1 MMRQRFFLASACL
14 SAAALTGT
22 ILALHGC
29 SGEGTGELAQPAVIC
44 TNATGSGTG
53 SGCGSGCGS
62 GSGSGSGSDGVST
75 PISALPFVDAASNAQ
90 LLGELLD
97 KPTALGETT
106 ALQVRLPPAT
116 NQSLASTLVR
126 VIGDVNNPHVLF
138 RSDALAQLGLIGK
151 SPGPDFF
158 TAFATLTSDQLSKLQ
173 SNAQQ
178 IASGAFGQTTT
189 ESVLF
194 ASRAATS
201 RTSFPT
207 IDPSQFLPGNPIPVN
222 RCSIRPVSTLQAWG
236 QSLFITSPSVVLDPA
251 RTWDPCTGAGTQGG
265 VWTFAHLMREMA
277 NGSGKT
283 PEDFVKDWLSLWLNN
298 YTVNGDTVPARTQ
311 MFNQV
316 IQPWATAS
324 GVVATLVT
332 DPVTGVR
339 SVNLTGPL
347 NLNIAPYRLLAI
359 VNRIDLGTTT
369 GGGGGGGTYGTVT
382 GSPVTAGELRF
393 IFGVVQPNPWGAGT
407 DATCGKKLF
416 TTIFE
421 YGVPG
426 TGCAAVVS
434 WAQQWTA
441 LQAFPGFTPA
451 YLAQLQSMTES
462 VVLHGKAPAKG
473 NQNALDQ
480 LRTNEIALAGQ
491 WELREFTL
499 TNEQPAAGIDP
510 PANGELRT
518 HTVAQT
524 PDDARFSPAGAD
536 PSVNALV
543 TGPVTAGLH
552 LPVVLPNQCDAS
564 YTVPFFIGGLAFRG
578 GNAFVGPPAGAD
590 FWRAN
595 AAPATPNGI
604 CARHQASL
612 NTCHGCHHNDSG
624 TNGLG
629 GSTNFTHVT
638 PLSTIPVTLSKF
650 LTGGGPG
657 LTFNVNDTQFGA
669 PAWPFAD
676 LDRRLQRL
684 FDLSHC
690 TSCITIV
697 PMTPTLVSMMQ
708 TLGPI
713 PADVNPSDFP
723 NLKIGPITD
732 LPTVQKIVD
741 LRAQV
746 AGASRNEPV
755 DVIRSIDTSVH

>member
-1 MMRQRFFLASACL
+1 MMKQRFVLASACL
-14 SAAALTGT
+14 GAAVLSGAV
-22 ILALHGC
+22 LALHGC
-29 SGEGTGELAQPAVIC
+29 SGEATSEQGQPAVTCVPTDGAAC
-44 TNATGSGTG
+44 T
-53 SGCGSGCGS
+53 
-62 GSGSGSGSDGVST
+62 GSGSDGVST

-116 NQSLASTLVR
+116 NQSVAGSLVR
-126 VIGDVNNPHVLF
+126 VIGDVNNPHVVF
-138 RSDALAQLGLIGK
+138 SSDALVRLGLLGK

-158 TAFATLTSDQLSKLQ
+158 TAFATLTSDELSKVQ
-173 SNAQQ
+173 ANQRQ
-178 IASGAFGQTTT
+178 IASGVFGQTTT

-201 RTSFPT
+201 RTSFPPV
-207 IDPSQFLPGNPIPVN
+207 DPSQFLPGNPIAVN

-236 QSLFITSPSVVLDPA
+236 QSLFITSPQVVLDPT

-283 PEDFVKDWLSLWLNN
+283 PEDFVKDWLSLWLNT
-298 YTVNGDTVPARTQ
+298 YTVNGDAVAARIQ

-332 DPVTGVR
+332 DPITGVR

-347 NLNIAPYRLLAI
+347 KLNIAPYRLLAI

-369 GGGGGGGTYGTVT
+369 AGGGGTYGSVT

-393 IFGVVQPNPWGAGT
+393 IFGVVQPNPWGGGN

-421 YGVPG
+421 YGVPR
-426 TGCAAVVS
+426 TGCAAVVN
-434 WAQQWTA
+434 WAQQWSS
-441 LQAFPGFTPA
+441 LQLFSGFTPA
-451 YLAQLQSMTES
+451 YLAQLQGMTES
-462 VVLHGKAPAKG
+462 VVLHGKAPTKG
-473 NQNALDQ
+473 NQNAIDQ
-480 LRTNEIALAGQ
+480 IRTNEIALGGQ

-499 TNEQPAAGIDP
+499 TNEQPAANIDP
-510 PANGELRT
+510 PASGELRT

-524 PDDARFSPAGAD
+524 PDDALFSPVGANATINNF
-536 PSVNALV
+536 VN
-543 TGPVTAGLH
+543 GPVTAGLK
-552 LPVVLPNQCDAS
+552 LPVVLPNQCDSS
-564 YTVPFFIGGLAFRG
+564 YTVPFSFGGVAMRG
-578 GNAFVGPPAGAD
+578 GHALVAPPD
-590 FWRAN
+590 FWLAN

-604 CARHQASL
+604 CARHQLSL
-612 NTCHGCHHNDSG
+612 NTCQGCHHNDSG

-676 LDRRLQRL
+676 LNRRLQRL

-690 TSCITIV
+690 TSCITIF
-697 PMTPTLVSMMQ
+697 PMTPKLVDVMQ
-708 TLGPI
+708 QFGPL
-713 PADVNPSDFP
+713 PVDVNPGDFP
-723 NLKIGPITD
+723 TVKVGAITD
-732 LPTVQKIVD
+732 LATVQRVID

-746 AGASRNEPV
+746 ADAARNEPV
-755 DVIRSIDTSVH
+755 DVIRSIDSSVH

>member
-1 MMRQRFFLASACL
+1 MKKQRFVLASACL
-14 SAAALTGT
+14 GAAALSGAL
-22 ILALHGC
+22 LALHGC
-29 SGEGTGELAQPAVIC
+29 SGETTGEQDQHAI
-44 TNATGSGTG
+44 GSGTDTPVPVPAPT
-53 SGCGSGCGS
+53 
-62 GSGSGSGSDGVST
+62 DGASR
-75 PISALPFVDAASNAQ
+75 PISELPFITAASNAQ

-106 ALQVRLPPAT
+106 ALQVRLPPPT
-116 NQSLASTLVR
+116 NQDLGGSLVR

-138 RSDALAQLGLIGK
+138 SSDALVRLGLLGK

-158 TAFATLTSDQLSKLQ
+158 TAFATLTSDELSKVQANQRDL
-173 SNAQQ
+173 
-178 IASGAFGQTTT
+178 ASGRFGQTTS

-194 ASRAATS
+194 SSRAATS
-201 RTSFPT
+201 RTSFPP
-207 IDPSQFLPGNPIPVN
+207 IDASQFLPGNPIPIN

-236 QSLFITSPSVVLDPA
+236 QSLFITSPQVVLDPA
-251 RTWDPCTGAGTQGG
+251 RTWDPCSGAGTQGG

-283 PEDFVKDWLSLWLNN
+283 PEDFVKDWLSNWLNT
-298 YTVNGDTVPARTQ
+298 YVVNGDTVPSRTQ

-316 IQPWATAS
+316 IQPWETAS
-324 GVVATLVT
+324 GGVATLVT

-339 SVNLTGPL
+339 SVNLTRPL

-369 GGGGGGGTYGTVT
+369 GGGGGGGYGHMT

-393 IFGVVQPNPWGAGT
+393 IFGVVQPNPWGGGN
-407 DATCGKKLF
+407 DGTCGKKLF
-416 TTIFE
+416 TTILE
-421 YGVPG
+421 YGVPR
-426 TGCAAVVS
+426 TGCAAVVN
-434 WAQQWTA
+434 WAQQWSA

-451 YLAQLQSMTES
+451 YLAQLQGMTES
-462 VVLHGKAPAKG
+462 VVLHGKAPTKG
-473 NQNALDQ
+473 NQNAINQ
-480 LRTNEIALAGQ
+480 VRTNEIALTFGSGQPVQ

-499 TNEQPAAGIDP
+499 TNEQPAANIDP

-524 PDDARFSPAGAD
+524 PDDARFSAAGGDAT
-536 PSVNALV
+536 VNAFV
-543 TGPVTAGLH
+543 NGPVTAGLH
-552 LPVVLPNQCDAS
+552 LPVVLPNQCDS
-564 YTVPFFIGGLAFRG
+564 SFTVPFFAPPGGLAFRG
-578 GNAFVGPPAGAD
+578 GNAFSGPPLGVD

-595 AAPATPNGI
+595 TVPATPNGI
-604 CARHQASL
+604 CARHQDSI
-612 NTCHGCHHNDSG
+612 NTCHGCHRADSG

-629 GSTNFTHVT
+629 GSTNFVHAD

-690 TSCITIV
+690 TSCITIF
-697 PMTPTLVSMMQ
+697 PMTPKLVDVMQ
-708 TLGPI
+708 QFGPI
-713 PADVNPSDFP
+713 PVDVNPGDFP
-723 NLKIGPITD
+723 SLKVGPITD
-732 LPTVQKIVD
+732 LGLVQKVVD

-755 DVIRSIDTSVH
+755 DVIRSVDSSVE

>member
-1 MMRQRFFLASACL
+1 MMRQRFLLASACVG
-14 SAAALTGT
+14 AAALSGA

-29 SGEGTGELAQPAVIC
+29 SGDGTGDLGQPAVIC
-44 TNATGSGTG
+44 GSGTTG
-53 SGCGSGCGS
+53 AACT
-62 GSGSGSGSDGVST
+62 DGTTT

-90 LLGELLD
+90 LLGELLA

-106 ALQVRLPPAT
+106 ALQVRLPPPT
-116 NQSLASTLVR
+116 NQSVAGSLVR
-126 VIGDVNNPHVLF
+126 VIGDVNEPHVVF
-138 RSDALAQLGLIGK
+138 SSDALVRLGLLGK

-158 TAFATLTSDQLSKLQ
+158 TAFATLTSDELSKVQ
-173 SNAQQ
+173 SNQRQ
-178 IASGAFGQTTT
+178 IASGVFGQTTS

-194 ASRAATS
+194 ASRAATA
-201 RTSFPT
+201 RTSFPAV
-207 IDPSQFLPGNPIPVN
+207 DPAQFLPGNLIPVN
-222 RCSIRPVSTLQAWG
+222 RCPSRPVSTLQAWG
-236 QSLFITSPSVVLDPA
+236 QSLFITSPQVVLDPA

-324 GVVATLVT
+324 GVTATLVI

-369 GGGGGGGTYGTVT
+369 HGGGGYGSVT
-382 GSPVTAGELRF
+382 GTPVTAGELRF

-407 DATCGKKLF
+407 DATCGKKFF

-421 YGVPG
+421 YGVPR
-426 TGCAAVVS
+426 TGCAAVVN
-434 WAQQWTA
+434 WAQQWSS
-441 LQAFPGFTPA
+441 LQTFPGFTAA

-462 VVLHGKAPAKG
+462 VVLHGDAPAKG

-480 LRTNEIALAGQ
+480 IRTNEIALAGP

-499 TNEQPAAGIDP
+499 TNEQPAANIDP

-524 PDDARFSPAGAD
+524 PDDARFSPDGAD
-536 PSVNALV
+536 PTVNAFV
-543 TGPVTAGLH
+543 AGPVTVGLQ
-552 LPVVLPNQCDAS
+552 LPVVLPPTVPSRCDSS
-564 YTVPFFIGGLAFRG
+564 YTVPFIFNNLQFRG
-578 GNAFVGPPAGAD
+578 GNALVQAPPHPPGAE
-590 FWRAN
+590 FWKAN
-595 AAPATPNGI
+595 SIPATPNGI
-604 CARHQASL
+604 CARHIFSL
-612 NTCHGCHHNDSG
+612 NTCHGCHRGDSG
-624 TNGLG
+624 NRSTLG
-629 GSTNFTHVT
+629 SIDFTHVT
-638 PLSTIPVTLSKF
+638 PTSTIPVTLSKF

-657 LTFNVNDTQFGA
+657 MTFNVNDTQFGA
-669 PAWPFAD
+669 PQWPFAD

-684 FDLSHC
+684 FELSHC
-690 TSCITIV
+690 TSCITLF
-697 PMTPTLVSMMQ
+697 PMTPKLVDTMQ
-708 TLGPI
+708 TFGPV

-723 NLKIGPITD
+723 DLKIGPITD
-732 LPTVQKIVD
+732 LTTLQRVID

-755 DVIRSIDTSVH
+755 DVIRSIDNSVH

>member
-1 MMRQRFFLASACL
+1 MMKQRFVLASACL
-14 SAAALTGT
+14 GAAALSGAV
-22 ILALHGC
+22 LALHGC
-29 SGEGTGELAQPAVIC
+29 SGETTGEQGQPAVIC
-44 TNATGSGTG
+44 QNPDGTPCAGSGA
-53 SGCGSGCGS
+53 
-62 GSGSGSGSDGVST
+62 GSDGIST
-75 PISALPFVDAASNAQ
+75 PISALPFVDASSNAQ
-90 LLGELLD
+90 LLGELLA

-116 NQSLASTLVR
+116 NQNVAGSLVR
-126 VIGDVNNPHVLF
+126 VIGDVNNPHVVF
-138 RSDALAQLGLIGK
+138 SSDALVRLGLLGK

-158 TAFATLTSDQLSKLQ
+158 TAFATLTSDELSRVQ
-173 SNAQQ
+173 AAQRQ

-189 ESVLF
+189 ESVNF
-194 ASRAATS
+194 ASRAAIS
-201 RTSFPT
+201 RTSFPPVA
-207 IDPSQFLPGNPIPVN
+207 PSQFVIGNPIAVN

-236 QSLFITSPSVVLDPA
+236 QSLFITSPQVVLDPA

-283 PEDFVKDWLSLWLNN
+283 PEDFVKDWLSLWLNT
-298 YTVNGDTVPARTQ
+298 YTVNGDAVAARTQ

-347 NLNIAPYRLLAI
+347 KLNIAPYRLLAI

-369 GGGGGGGTYGTVT
+369 AGGGGTYGSVT

-393 IFGVVQPNPWGAGT
+393 IFGVVQPNPWGGGN

-426 TGCAAVVS
+426 TGCNAVVS
-434 WAQQWTA
+434 WAQQWSQ
-441 LQAFPGFTPA
+441 LQTFPGFTAA

-462 VVLHGKAPAKG
+462 VVLHGKAPTKG
-473 NQNALDQ
+473 NQNAIDQ
-480 LRTNEIALAGQ
+480 IRTNEIALGGQ

-499 TNEQPAAGIDP
+499 TNEQPAANIDP

-524 PDDARFSPAGAD
+524 PDDALFSPTGANVTINNF
-536 PSVNALV
+536 VN
-543 TGPVTAGLH
+543 GPVTAGLK
-552 LPVVLPNQCDAS
+552 LPVVLPNQCDSS
-564 YTVPFFIGGLAFRG
+564 YTVPYSFGGVAVRG
-578 GNAFVGPPAGAD
+578 GHALVAPPD
-590 FWRAN
+590 FWLAN

-604 CARHQASL
+604 CARHQLSL
-612 NTCHGCHHNDSG
+612 NTCQGCHHNDSG

-638 PLSTIPVTLSKF
+638 PLTTIPVTLSKF

-676 LDRRLQRL
+676 LNRRLQRL

-697 PMTPTLVSMMQ
+697 PMTAKLVDSIQ
-708 TLGPI
+708 SLGPV
-713 PADVNPSDFP
+713 PVDVNPGDFP
-723 NLKIGPITD
+723 TVRVGPITD
-732 LPTVQKIVD
+732 LSTVQRIID

-746 AGASRNEPV
+746 AAASRSEPV
-755 DVIRSIDTSVH
+755 DVIRSIDSSVH

>member
-1 MMRQRFFLASACL
+1 MRQRFFLASACL
-14 SAAALTGT
+14 SAAALAGAA
-22 ILALHGC
+22 LALHGC
-29 SGEGTGELAQPAVIC
+29 SGNEGTGEQALPAV
-44 TNATGSGTG
+44 TGAAATTDGT
-53 SGCGSGCGS
+53 
-62 GSGSGSGSDGVST
+62 ST
-75 PISALPFVDAASNAQ
+75 PMSALPFVDAASNAQ
-90 LLGELLD
+90 LLGELLA

-106 ALQVRLPPAT
+106 ALQVRLPPPT
-116 NQSLASTLVR
+116 NQSVAGSLVR
-126 VIGDVNNPHVLF
+126 VIGDVNNPHVVF
-138 RSDALAQLGLIGK
+138 SSDALVRLGLLGK
-151 SPGPDFF
+151 SPGSDFF
-158 TAFATLTSDQLSKLQ
+158 TAFATLTSDELSKVQ
-173 SNAQQ
+173 SNERQ

-201 RTSFPT
+201 RTSFPMV
-207 IDPSQFLPGNPIPVN
+207 DPSQFVPGNPIPIN
-222 RCSIRPVSTLQAWG
+222 RCAIRPVSTLQAWG
-236 QSLFITSPSVVLDPA
+236 QSLFITSPQVVLDPT

-298 YTVNGDTVPARTQ
+298 YTVNGDTVPARIQ

-324 GVVATLVT
+324 GVTATLVT

-369 GGGGGGGTYGTVT
+369 GGGGGTYGTLT

-421 YGVPG
+421 YGVPR
-426 TGCAAVVS
+426 TGCAAVVN
-434 WAQQWTA
+434 WAQQWSS
-441 LQAFPGFTPA
+441 LQTFPGFTAA

-462 VVLHGKAPAKG
+462 VVLHGSAPAKG
-473 NQNALDQ
+473 NQNAINQ
-480 LRTNEIALAGQ
+480 IRTNEIALAGP

-499 TNEQPAAGIDP
+499 TNEQPAMNIDP
-510 PANGELRT
+510 PASGELRT

-524 PDDARFSPAGAD
+524 PDDARFSPDGAD
-536 PSVNALV
+536 ATVNPFV
-543 TGPVTAGLH
+543 NGPVTAGLQ
-552 LPVVLPNQCDAS
+552 LPVVLPPTVPSRCDSS
-564 YTVPFFIGGLAFRG
+564 YTVPYSFGGLAFRG
-578 GNAFVGPPAGAD
+578 GNALVQGPPHPPGAE
-590 FWRAN
+590 FWLAN
-595 AAPATPNGI
+595 TVPATPNGI
-604 CARHQASL
+604 CARHVFSL
-612 NTCHGCHHNDSG
+612 NTCQGCHHNDSG

-690 TSCITIV
+690 TSCITLV
-697 PMTPTLVSMMQ
+697 PMTPKLIDAMQ
-708 TLGPI
+708 TFGPI
-713 PADVNPSDFP
+713 PADVNPRDFP
-723 NLKIGPITD
+723 TLKIGAITD
-732 LPTVQKIVD
+732 LATVQKVVD

-746 AGASRNEPV
+746 AGAARNEPA
-755 DVIRSIDTSVH
+755 DVIRSIDRSVH